1 MVVAPMHVWE
11 LSLSPY
17 MKLKVTLECS
27 SVLKKR
33 GGGLK
38 RAKINAYISGFCKAA
53 GKRHLCKQYWVKPF
67 AGSEDIL
74 FCRITVLRC

>member
-33 GGGLK
+33 GGGSKEPRSMLTSQGFVK
-38 RAKINAYISGFCKAA
+38 LLERDISANSTGLNLLLVQKIYYFVG
-53 GKRHLCKQYWVKPF
+53 
-67 AGSEDIL
+67 
-74 FCRITVLRC
+74 